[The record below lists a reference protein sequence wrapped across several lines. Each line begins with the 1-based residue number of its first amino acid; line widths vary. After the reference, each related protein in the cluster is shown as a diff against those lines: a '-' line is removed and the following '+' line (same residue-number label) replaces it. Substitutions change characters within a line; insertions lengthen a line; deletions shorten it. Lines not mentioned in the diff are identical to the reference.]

1 LSGGTAMPKGFRD
14 RFEKVL
20 SESEFPIQ
28 LSEIRLAEDPLTT
41 TARGA
46 LIAALCD

>member
-1 LSGGTAMPKGFRD
+1 MPKGFRD

-20 SESEFPIQ
+20 RESAFPIEV
-28 LSEIRLAEDPLTT
+28 SEIRLAKDPLTT

-46 LIAALCD
+46 LLAALSEE